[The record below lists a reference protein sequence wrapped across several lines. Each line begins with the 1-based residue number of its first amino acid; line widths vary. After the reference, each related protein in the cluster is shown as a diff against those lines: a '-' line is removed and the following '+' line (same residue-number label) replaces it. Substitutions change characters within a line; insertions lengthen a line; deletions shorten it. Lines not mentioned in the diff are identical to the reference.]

1 MKILDLSMFDN
12 LSSKDLTAEQLK
24 MSLAESG
31 TYLRDLVVSST
42 NEGNSFDQVERAVF
56 QALKKIGFG
65 AMELLIRLQGTG
77 DLGIKISSAEGSL
90 TRNSKQSKTRIRSI
104 FGEHSFQE
112 CTYGAGINKKIDL
125 RPISARLDL
134 PEHQWSFLLQEFSQ
148 LFCVEQAFNQAS
160 RNLETVLGGRF
171 SVDTLEHTSQRMG
184 VEADNFLDA
193 LPVPAKADEA
203 KLLVATADG
212 KGVPLIKQDCPPV
225 AAFEQAKKRPGNR
238 RMATVASVYTVDPY
252 IRTPEQIVEALFRD
266 ERENQSERPKPKN
279 KHTTAH
285 FATNHED
292 GEKDISISAILE
304 GTSWL
309 AQQIR
314 ARKVPKQKL
323 ILLMDGQ
330 EALWDAA
337 NVCLEGTN
345 AIEILDIIHVS
356 SYVWDAANLFE
367 TAQDKRMAFT
377 RKRLLAILSG
387 RISSVL
393 KSLRRLG
400 TIKGL
405 RGEKL
410 TSLNKICGYF
420 EKHKS
425 RMQYD
430 EYLRTG
436 YPIATGVIEGACRHL
451 VKDRMERSGMR
462 WTLEG
467 ARSMLN
473 VRAVFQSAYWEAFCK
488 QRISNQ
494 STSTHPNRH
503 LINDYQPLSQAC

>member
-1 MKILDLSMFDN
+1 MKILDLSMFDK
-12 LSSKDLTAEQLK
+12 LSSNDLTAEQLK
-24 MSLAESG
+24 TSLAESG
-31 TYLRDLVVSST
+31 TYLRDLVISST
-42 NEGNSFDQVERAVF
+42 NNGNSFDQVERAVF
-56 QALKKIGFG
+56 QVLKKIGFG
-65 AMELLIRLQGTG
+65 ALELLIKLQGSG
-77 DLGIKISSAEGSL
+77 DLGVQISSAERALS
-90 TRNSKQSKTRIRSI
+90 RNSNPSKTRIRSI
-104 FGEHSFQE
+104 FGEHTFQE
-112 CTYGAGINKKIDL
+112 YTYGAGINKKIDL

-134 PEHQWSFLLQEFSQ
+134 PEQQWSYLLQEFSQ

-171 SVDTLEHTSQRMG
+171 SVDTLEQTSQRMG
-184 VEADNFLDA
+184 LEADAFLDA

-212 KGVPLIKQDCPPV
+212 KGVPLIKQDCKPV

-252 IRTPEQIVEALFRD
+252 VRTPEQIVGALFRD
-266 ERENQSERPKPKN
+266 EQENQSRRPLPKN

-285 FATNHED
+285 FASTHED
-292 GEKDISISAILE
+292 GEKDVTVSAILE

-309 AQQIR
+309 SQQIE
-314 ARKVPKQKL
+314 ARKAPMQRL

-337 NVCLEGTN
+337 KVCLEGTK
-345 AIEILDIIHVS
+345 AVEILDIIHVS

-367 TAQDKRMAFT
+367 TTHDDRMAFT
-377 RKRLLAILSG
+377 RKRLQAILNG
-387 RISSVL
+387 RVSSVL

-400 TIKGL
+400 TSKGL

-420 EKHKS
+420 EKHKT
-425 RMQYD
+425 RMRYD
-430 EYLRTG
+430 EYLKAG

-473 VRAVFQSAYWEAFCK
+473 VRAVFQSDYWDAFCK
-488 QRISNQ
+488 QRIANQ
-494 STSTHPNRH
+494 RTSTHPNRN
-503 LINDYQPLSQAC
+503 LIDDYIPLSMAC

>member
-1 MKILDLSMFDN
+1 MFDN

-24 MSLAESG
+24 TSLAESG

-42 NEGNSFDQVERAVF
+42 NDGNSFDQVERAVF
-56 QALKKIGFG
+56 QTLKKIGFG

-77 DLGIKISSAEGSL
+77 DLGIQISSTERSL
-90 TRNSKQSKTRIRSI
+90 SRNPEQSKTRIRSI

-112 CTYGAGINKKIDL
+112 CTYAAGINKKIEL

-134 PEHQWSFLLQEFSQ
+134 PEHQWSYLLQEFSQ

-184 VEADNFLDA
+184 VEADAFLDA

-212 KGVPLIKQDCPPV
+212 KGVPLINQNGAPV

-238 RMATVASVYTVDPY
+238 RMATVASVYTVDPHV
-252 IRTPEQIVEALFRD
+252 RTPEQIVGALFRD
-266 ERENQSERPKPKN
+266 EHENQTKRPQPKN

-285 FATNHED
+285 FATTHED
-292 GEKDISISAILE
+292 REKDVTVSAILE

-309 AQQIR
+309 AQQIE
-314 ARKVPKQKL
+314 ARIAPMQTL

-337 NVCLEGTN
+337 NVCLEGTK
-345 AIEILDIIHVS
+345 AVEILDIIHVA
-356 SYVWDAANLFE
+356 SYVWDAASLFE
-367 TAQDKRMAFT
+367 TTQENRMAFT
-377 RKRLLAILSG
+377 RKWLQAILNG
-387 RISSVL
+387 RVSSVL

-400 TIKGL
+400 TSKEL

-420 EKHKS
+420 EKHKT
-425 RMQYD
+425 RMRYD
-430 EYLRTG
+430 EYLKEG

-488 QRISNQ
+488 QRITNQ

-503 LINDYQPLSQAC
+503 LINDYQPLSLAC

>member
-12 LSSKDLTAEQLK
+12 LFSKDLTAEQLK
-24 MSLAESG
+24 SSLAESG
-31 TYLRDLVVSST
+31 TYLRDFVVSST
-42 NEGNSFDQVERAVF
+42 NDGNTFDQVERAVF

-65 AMELLIRLQGTG
+65 AMELLIRLQGSG
-77 DLGIKISSAEGSL
+77 DLGIQISSTERSL
-90 TRNSKQSKTRIRSI
+90 SRNPEQSKTRIRSI

-112 CTYGAGINKKIDL
+112 CTYAAGINKKIEL

-134 PEHQWSFLLQEFSQ
+134 PEHQWSYLLQEFSQ

-184 VEADNFLDA
+184 VEADAFLDA

-212 KGVPLIKQDCPPV
+212 KGVPLINQNGAPV

-238 RMATVASVYTVDPY
+238 RMATVASVYTVDPHV
-252 IRTPEQIVEALFRD
+252 RTPEQIVGALFRD
-266 ERENQSERPKPKN
+266 EHENQTKRPQPKN

-285 FATNHED
+285 FATTHED
-292 GEKDISISAILE
+292 REKDVTVSAILE

-309 AQQIR
+309 AQQIE
-314 ARKVPKQKL
+314 ARIAPMQTL

-337 NVCLEGTN
+337 NVCLEGTK
-345 AIEILDIIHVS
+345 AVEILDIIHVA
-356 SYVWDAANLFE
+356 SYVWDAASLFE
-367 TAQDKRMAFT
+367 TTQENRMAFT
-377 RKRLLAILSG
+377 RKWLQAILNG
-387 RISSVL
+387 RVSSVL

-400 TIKGL
+400 TSKEL

-420 EKHKS
+420 EKHKT
-425 RMQYD
+425 RMRYD
-430 EYLRTG
+430 EYLRAG

-488 QRISNQ
+488 QRITNQ

-503 LINDYQPLSQAC
+503 LINDYQPLSLAC

>member
-12 LSSKDLTAEQLK
+12 LFSKDLTAEQLK
-24 MSLAESG
+24 SSLAESG
-31 TYLRDLVVSST
+31 TYLRDFVVSST
-42 NEGNSFDQVERAVF
+42 NDGNSFDQVERAVF

-65 AMELLIRLQGTG
+65 AMELLIRLQGSG
-77 DLGIKISSAEGSL
+77 DLGIQISSTERSL
-90 TRNSKQSKTRIRSI
+90 SRNPEQSKTRIRSI

-112 CTYGAGINKKIDL
+112 CTYAAGINKKIEL

-134 PEHQWSFLLQEFSQ
+134 PEHQWSYLLQEFSQ

-184 VEADNFLDA
+184 VEADAFLDA

-212 KGVPLIKQDCPPV
+212 KGVPLINQNGTPV

-238 RMATVASVYTVDPY
+238 RMATVASVYTVDPHV
-252 IRTPEQIVEALFRD
+252 RTPEQIVGALFRD
-266 ERENQSERPKPKN
+266 EHENQTKRPQPKN

-285 FATNHED
+285 FATTHED
-292 GEKDISISAILE
+292 REKDVTVSAILE

-309 AQQIR
+309 AQQIE
-314 ARKVPKQKL
+314 ARIAPMQTL

-337 NVCLEGTN
+337 NVCLEGTK
-345 AIEILDIIHVS
+345 AVEILDIIHVA
-356 SYVWDAANLFE
+356 SYVWDAASLFE
-367 TAQDKRMAFT
+367 TTQENRMAFT
-377 RKRLLAILSG
+377 RKWLQAILNG
-387 RISSVL
+387 RVSSVL

-400 TIKGL
+400 TSKEL

-420 EKHKS
+420 EKHKT
-425 RMQYD
+425 RMRYD
-430 EYLRTG
+430 EYLRAG

-488 QRISNQ
+488 QRITNQ

-503 LINDYQPLSQAC
+503 LINDYQPLSLAC

>member
-134 PEHQWSFLLQEFSQ
+134 PEHQWSYLLQEFSQ

-184 VEADNFLDA
+184 VEADTFLDA
-193 LPVPAKADEA
+193 LPVPAKVDEA

-212 KGVPLIKQDCPPV
+212 KGVPL
-225 AAFEQAKKRPGNR
+225 
-238 RMATVASVYTVDPY
+238 
-252 IRTPEQIVEALFRD
+252 
-266 ERENQSERPKPKN
+266 
-279 KHTTAH
+279 
-285 FATNHED
+285 
-292 GEKDISISAILE
+292 
-304 GTSWL
+304 
-309 AQQIR
+309 
-314 ARKVPKQKL
+314 RKMTYPL
-323 ILLMDGQ
+323 TL
-330 EALWDAA
+330 
-337 NVCLEGTN
+337 CL
-345 AIEILDIIHVS
+345 VS
-356 SYVWDAANLFE
+356 
-367 TAQDKRMAFT
+367 
-377 RKRLLAILSG
+377 
-387 RISSVL
+387 
-393 KSLRRLG
+393 
-400 TIKGL
+400 
-405 RGEKL
+405 
-410 TSLNKICGYF
+410 
-420 EKHKS
+420 
-425 RMQYD
+425 
-430 EYLRTG
+430 
-436 YPIATGVIEGACRHL
+436 PIANEA
-451 VKDRMERSGMR
+451 
-462 WTLEG
+462 
-467 ARSMLN
+467 
-473 VRAVFQSAYWEAFCK
+473 SA
-488 QRISNQ
+488 
-494 STSTHPNRH
+494 
-503 LINDYQPLSQAC
+503 